1 MEVEQAMASNLC
13 DVQSYL
19 WEKSLEKQKNTEVK
33 KNNHQSSLSSNKT
46 KTTKI
51 VMTDVDYKC

>member
-1 MEVEQAMASNLC
+1 MASNLC